1 MLKTIKTKKQMRLDE
16 LIKYIRDNR
25 VREKTFRTDEHGNAL
40 SNALKVDE
48 DGLIETYFP
57 NMHLNNSFTLE
68 VEEPITEDTVFNTLV
83 DVNNNDEVHIA
94 WNDSIS
100 LYDKEQTKE
109 IHALVNGKLELI
121 YERSDG
127 SSQCAVKR

>member
-1 MLKTIKTKKQMRLDE
+1 MLKKIKTTKQMRLDE

-68 VEEPITEDTVFNTLV
+68 VEEEINNTTIFKSVVGVL
-83 DVNNNDEVHIA
+83 NNDEIMLTNMHTTIEGIQ
-94 WNDSIS
+94 DRYGSM
-100 LYDKEQTKE
+100 KE
-109 IHALVNGKLELI
+109 IYAVIDGKLQLVW
-121 YERSDG
+121 ERDEE
-127 SSQCAVKR
+127 

>member
-1 MLKTIKTKKQMRLDE
+1 MLKTIKIKKQMRLDE

-68 VEEPITEDTVFNTLV
+68 VEEEINNTTIFKSVVGVL
-83 DVNNNDEVHIA
+83 NNDEIMLTNMHTTIEGIQ
-94 WNDSIS
+94 DRYGSM
-100 LYDKEQTKE
+100 KE
-109 IHALVNGKLELI
+109 IYAVIDGKLQLVW
-121 YERSDG
+121 ERDEE
-127 SSQCAVKR
+127 

>member
-1 MLKTIKTKKQMRLDE
+1 MLKTIKIKKQMRLDE

-57 NMHLNNSFTLE
+57 NMHINDSFTVE
-68 VEEPITEDTVFNTLV
+68 VEEEITEYTEFE
-83 DVNNNDEVHIA
+83 DVVRVTREKGITQDKNMSINDCLDWKDYQVQIFA
-94 WNDSIS
+94 MLD
-100 LYDKEQTKE
+100 
-109 IHALVNGKLELI
+109 GKLQLI
-121 YERSDG
+121 WE
-127 SSQCAVKR
+127 AE

>member
-1 MLKTIKTKKQMRLDE
+1 MIKTIKVKKQLRLDE

-57 NMHLNNSFTLE
+57 NMHINDSFTVE
-68 VEEPITEDTVFNTLV
+68 VEEEITEYTEFE
-83 DVNNNDEVHIA
+83 DVVRVTREKGITQDKNMSINDCLDWKDYQVQIFA
-94 WNDSIS
+94 MLD
-100 LYDKEQTKE
+100 
-109 IHALVNGKLELI
+109 GKLQLI
-121 YERSDG
+121 WE
-127 SSQCAVKR
+127 AE

>member
-1 MLKTIKTKKQMRLDE
+1 MLKTIKVKKQMHLDE

-83 DVNNNDEVHIA
+83 DVNNNDEAHIA
-94 WNDSIS
+94 WNDCIS

-109 IHALVNGKLELI
+109 IHAIVNGKLQLI
-121 YERSDG
+121 WE
-127 SSQCAVKR
+127 AK